1 MGRPERRRLH
11 GERAE
16 KSRAREL
23 LRLGPLFGRRE
34 HERKHVGNRRSG
46 IAALGEREASAEHE
60 QTAATLAD
68 EIRNHSQLVMREIA
82 RFDTAEDE
90 ASIFEELL
98 ARFGEAARKLFG
110 IIDVETQEFA
120 LRGALQT
127 DDLQIL
133 VIRDGA
139 ADELELEARLAFEV
153 QDFGPF
159 VLDIDEL
166 VALIILRDHLTLFG
180 RNTEAEDARSG
191 VGGGEMNAHRRRLRG
206 KLDLA
211 RAHDTT
217 VVFDV

>member
-1 MGRPERRRLH
+1 
-11 GERAE
+11 
-16 KSRAREL
+16 
-23 LRLGPLFGRRE
+23 
-34 HERKHVGNRRSG
+34 
-46 IAALGEREASAEHE
+46 
-60 QTAATLAD
+60 
-68 EIRNHSQLVMREIA
+68 MREIA

-153 QDFGPF
+153 QDLGPF
-159 VLDIDEL
+159 VL
-166 VALIILRDHLTLFG
+166 G
-180 RNTEAEDARSG
+180 
-191 VGGGEMNAHRRRLRG
+191 HR
-206 KLDLA
+206 
-211 RAHDTT
+211 
-217 VVFDV
+217 